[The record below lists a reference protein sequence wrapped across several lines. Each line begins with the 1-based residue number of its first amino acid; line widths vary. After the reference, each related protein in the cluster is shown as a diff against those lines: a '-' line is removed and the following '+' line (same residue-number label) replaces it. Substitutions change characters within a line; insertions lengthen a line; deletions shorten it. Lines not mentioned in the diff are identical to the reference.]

1 MQPLVAKMSPD
12 GQALRTDA
20 LDGGNGGL
28 APADHGPDRFGA
40 DATARAEPDP
50 QGRGMRLRILATS
63 DLHMHLLPYDYLA
76 GRPSDHVGL
85 ARTATL
91 IHQKRAEV
99 PACLLLD
106 NGDFLQGG
114 PMGEVVARQGC
125 ARYDHPAI
133 AAMNALG
140 YDAAALGN
148 HDFNFGLAFLR
159 RSVARARFP
168 VLAANLAMRRG
179 KDFAGHALI
188 RRQLTDDTGRVHSLR
203 IGIVGFLPPQ
213 TEEWDNDLR
222 HVMRS
227 DDIIETARRVVPQ
240 LKAAGA
246 HVIIALAHSG
256 IGPLDPRPRMEHA
269 ATALAALPGIDAVI
283 AGHTHE
289 VFPASHW
296 HGRPGVD
303 PLRGT
308 LAGKPAVMP
317 GYGGSHLGVID
328 LDFRIGATA
337 APQIAG
343 FRVSCLP
350 VAPGTPSSALVARPV
365 EAAHRATLRQLGTR
379 IGRSAAPLSS
389 HFAVIGHDDG
399 LRLVNLAQRWHVR
412 RRLEG
417 TAYEHLP
424 VLSAT
429 APYRAGGRGGAHH
442 YTHVAPGR
450 LSQRN
455 IADLYSFPNR
465 VTAIR
470 LSGAQ
475 LRDWLE
481 RSASMFNR
489 VEPGARDVPLQNPD
503 FPIYNFDVIDGVTWR
518 IDLSQPA
525 RFHPDG
531 RLADAGARRI
541 RDLRWQSGPVGD
553 DDTFIL
559 ATNSYRL
566 AGCGLFGPLVS
577 ENEVVLARDA
587 LTQDVLRR
595 YIRQRRRI
603 CLPARS
609 CWRFLAQPESSVLF
623 HTSPDASRRHLP
635 DAHRLEPLGRTP
647 EGFQLIRYF
656 L

>member
-1 MQPLVAKMSPD
+1 
-12 GQALRTDA
+12 
-20 LDGGNGGL
+20 
-28 APADHGPDRFGA
+28 
-40 DATARAEPDP
+40 
-50 QGRGMRLRILATS
+50 MRLRILATS

-76 GRPSDHVGL
+76 GRPSDHMGL
-85 ARTATL
+85 ARTASL
-91 IHQKRAEV
+91 ILEKRAEV

-114 PMGEVVARQGC
+114 PMGEVVARRSCTGH
-125 ARYDHPAI
+125 DHPAI
-133 AAMNALG
+133 AAMNALA

-148 HDFNFGLAFLR
+148 HDFNFGLTFLR

-168 VLAANLAMRRG
+168 VLAANLSMRQG
-179 KDFAGHALI
+179 KGFAPHALLQ
-188 RRQLTDDTGRVHSLR
+188 RQLTDAEGRVHPLR
-203 IGIVGFLPPQ
+203 IGVVGFLPPQ

-222 HVMRS
+222 PVMRS
-227 DDIIETARRVVPQ
+227 TDIIDSARQVVPR
-240 LKAAGA
+240 LKALGA
-246 HVIIALAHSG
+246 DVIIALAHSG
-256 IGPLDPRPRMEHA
+256 IGPAEARPRMEHA
-269 ATALAALPGIDAVI
+269 ATALAALPGIDVVI

-289 VFPASHW
+289 VFPAPHW
-296 HGRPGVD
+296 QGRPEVD
-303 PLRGT
+303 PARGT

-317 GYGGSHLGVID
+317 GFGGSHLGMID
-328 LDFRIGATA
+328 LDFRIAPTG

-343 FRVSCLP
+343 FRVACLP
-350 VAPGTPSSALVARPV
+350 VAPGTPSSRLVTRPV
-365 EAAHRATLRQLGTR
+365 EGAHRATLRQLGTR
-379 IGRSAAPLSS
+379 IGRSASPLSS

-417 TAYEHLP
+417 TAFEHLP

-450 LSQRN
+450 LNLRH

-489 VEPGARDVPLQNPD
+489 VDPGARDVPLQNPD

-553 DDTFIL
+553 DDAFIL

-566 AGCGLFGPLVS
+566 AGCGLFSPLVS

-603 CLPARS
+603 SLPLRS
-609 CWRFLAQPESSVLF
+609 SWRFLAQPESSVLF
-623 HTSPDASRRHLP
+623 HTAPDASRRHLP
-635 DAHRLEPLGRTP
+635 EAYRLEPLGQTP
-647 EGFQLIRYF
+647 DGFQLMRYF